1 MSRLAPPTPV
11 EPLVAVARAVT
22 LLRTRIGTGGRDL
35 AAESYSPT
43 ELGEYTSM
51 GGYPRSVDVILQKV
65 DLAPPNI
72 RAMLTDVTEGYLK
85 AIYHLQQG
93 SDGRMKTST
102 SVIEPHLRGYISTV
116 DLTASF
122 LV

>member
-35 AAESYSPT
+35 AAESYSPK

-51 GGYPRSVDVILQKV
+51 GGFPRPVDIIFQKICLV
-65 DLAPPNI
+65 PSNI

-85 AIYHLQQG
+85 AIYYLQQG
-93 SDGRMKTST
+93 SDERVKTSA
-102 SVIEPHLRGYISTV
+102 SVIEPHLRGYSSTV
-116 DLTASF
+116 GLTVSF
-122 LV
+122 